1 MPPKSTHLHLKFLKN
16 LIRWIW
22 LKNTSWQLAP
32 CGVFHLTEGN
42 TLFGRFISWDSF
54 ILQKKAATQIVKH
67 TWAYNTNI
75 FWVPTRSDS
84 PSRITTLD
92 ESALVSTTVDPV
104 QPHPSNTGTK
114 TLINLPHACETKL
127 IADDSRICFCPGV
140 ITNCAPFSSVKHF
153 HTTLPLGA
161 AASESDISF
170 RCSSLYNKQNWQV
183 RQKWFVFSHRKL
195 FFTASIVSFSK
206 GNLKKYWT
214 VIRDPG
220 E

>member
-1 MPPKSTHLHLKFLKN
+1 MWSFPFGWGEYTL
-16 LIRWIW
+16 W
-22 LKNTSWQLAP
+22 A
-32 CGVFHLTEGN
+32 FHLV
-42 TLFGRFISWDSF
+42 RFF
-54 ILQKKAATQIVKH
+54 YFTKAATQIVKH